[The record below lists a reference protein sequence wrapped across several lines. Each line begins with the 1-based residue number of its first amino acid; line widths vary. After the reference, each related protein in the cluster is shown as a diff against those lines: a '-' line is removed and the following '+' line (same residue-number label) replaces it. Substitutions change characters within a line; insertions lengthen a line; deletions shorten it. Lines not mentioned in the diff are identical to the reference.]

1 MLGKHTVEKIGGSSM
16 SRFAEVMRNVILGQ
30 RETRELYNR
39 VFIVS
44 AYGGITNMLLEDKK
58 NGTPGVYGKFA
69 SGSDAWEDH
78 LETVRARMIEF
89 NRSFRD
95 LGLDQGLADEF
106 VHLRL
111 NGIRDCLLN
120 LLQLRSFG
128 LFTLNNYLPPTRE
141 LLSAVGEAHSAYNST
156 LILQKQGINAK
167 FVDLTGWMQSESL
180 TFDDAVNQ
188 AFAGIDY
195 SNTMPIVTGY
205 VKFDKGIMTHFDRG
219 YSEITFSKVAV
230 LTKAREG
237 IIHKEYHLCTGDPV
251 LIGTDKVKVIGN
263 TNFDI
268 ADQLSDLDMEAIHSK
283 ASKDMEMCNIPI
295 RIKNAFE
302 PDHPGTVIS
311 CDYIS
316 PVPRVEM
323 ICGRNDIE
331 AIEVMDPEMVS
342 KVGYD
347 QNLMTSLVEAH
358 ISYIAKTTNAN
369 TITHFVPQKNS
380 RLDECVENLR
390 LRLPSAQVRR
400 FPAALV
406 SVIGSNMRI
415 PGFLAKAA
423 SALYQANI
431 NILSLVQSSRQV
443 NMQFVVSR
451 GDFEAAQKALH
462 AVFVEQAA
470 ADS

>member
-30 RETRELYNR
+30 RETGELYNR

-195 SNTMPIVTGY
+195 S
-205 VKFDKGIMTHFDRG
+205 
-219 YSEITFSKVAV
+219 
-230 LTKAREG
+230 
-237 IIHKEYHLCTGDPV
+237 
-251 LIGTDKVKVIGN
+251 
-263 TNFDI
+263 
-268 ADQLSDLDMEAIHSK
+268 
-283 ASKDMEMCNIPI
+283 
-295 RIKNAFE
+295 
-302 PDHPGTVIS
+302 
-311 CDYIS
+311 
-316 PVPRVEM
+316 
-323 ICGRNDIE
+323 
-331 AIEVMDPEMVS
+331 
-342 KVGYD
+342 
-347 QNLMTSLVEAH
+347 
-358 ISYIAKTTNAN
+358 
-369 TITHFVPQKNS
+369 
-380 RLDECVENLR
+380 
-390 LRLPSAQVRR
+390 
-400 FPAALV
+400 
-406 SVIGSNMRI
+406 
-415 PGFLAKAA
+415 GFLQYLREPPGKITVYRTV
-423 SALYQANI
+423 LD
-431 NILSLVQSSRQV
+431 VQRE
-443 NMQFVVSR
+443 R
-451 GDFEAAQKALH
+451 DL
-462 AVFVEQAA
+462 
-470 ADS
+470 